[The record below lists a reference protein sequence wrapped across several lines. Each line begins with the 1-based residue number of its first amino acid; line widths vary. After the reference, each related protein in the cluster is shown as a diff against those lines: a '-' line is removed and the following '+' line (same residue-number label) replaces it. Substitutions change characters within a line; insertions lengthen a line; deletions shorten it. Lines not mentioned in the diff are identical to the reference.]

1 MTRPSAHSPTA
12 LLLGLLAATLLAIA
26 LIAPARGQAAVVR
39 CPNFTV
45 VHDDRI
51 GKVQL
56 PHGAYKVK
64 VLDDRR
70 LTCPQASS
78 LFKQFLKDFDGKLP
92 DGWRVQERK
101 GARRPTAT
109 FSQRGGASF
118 RVKRAKRQS
127 GGGGGGGGHYP
138 SGAAVKCPV
147 FHVLNNDLIAG
158 VRFRKG
164 TYQMTALGGVTC
176 TKASS
181 LFKRFLREAQES
193 LPGRWRL
200 KKASGKFLRGH
211 RGKGFQVNLWS

>member
-1 MTRPSAHSPTA
+1 MVER
-12 LLLGLLAATLLAIA
+12 LGANPL
-26 LIAPARGQAAVVR
+26 
-39 CPNFTV
+39 
-45 VHDDRI
+45 
-51 GKVQL
+51 
-56 PHGAYKVK
+56 
-64 VLDDRR
+64 VLQI
-70 LTCPQASS
+70 P
-78 LFKQFLKDFDGKLP
+78 
-92 DGWRVQERK
+92 V
-101 GARRPTAT
+101 
-109 FSQRGGASF
+109 FSGL
-118 RVKRAKRQS
+118 
-127 GGGGGGGGHYP
+127 
-138 SGAAVKCPV
+138 